1 MSLTSAYY
9 RGAVGALLVYD
20 ITNSKSFD
28 NVKLW
33 LRELKTYANN
43 DIVIMLV
50 GNKVD
55 LPENREVRKE
65 DAAKFAL
72 ENHLA
77 FIETSA
83 QDGHNV
89 DLAFGRVIKGKVNA
103 INFRDL

>member
-9 RGAVGALLVYD
+9 RGAVGAILAYD
-20 ITNSKSFD
+20 ITNSKTFD

-55 LPENREVRKE
+55 LADHREVKKE
-65 DAAKFAL
+65 EAARFA
-72 ENHLA
+72 
-77 FIETSA
+77 
-83 QDGHNV
+83 
-89 DLAFGRVIKGKVNA
+89 
-103 INFRDL
+103 

>member
-9 RGAVGALLVYD
+9 RGAVGALLAYD
-20 ITNSKSFD
+20 ITNAKSFD

-33 LRELKTYANN
+33 LRELKTYAKN

-55 LPENREVRKE
+55 LVENREVKKE
-65 DAAKFAL
+65 DAAKFAQ

-83 QDGHNV
+83 LDGHNV
-89 DLAFGRVIKGKVNA
+89 DLAFERVIQGK
-103 INFRDL
+103 IH